1 MLDYILHL
9 DKHLKEFFDGPNGV
23 WTYPLVTA
31 VIFAESAF
39 VVFPFLPGDSLVFT
53 VGFLCTYGMNI
64 WLVGGMMICAAIL
77 GNDVNYRIGKRFG
90 AGLFRREGK
99 FFNTANLEKT
109 NEFFDR
115 YGARAVVLARFV
127 PFVRS
132 FVPFVAGMADMD
144 YKKFTRFNIIGGV
157 AWIVV
162 FLAAGN
168 ILGRI
173 ELVRKNL
180 EYAVPLII
188 LLTLLPMFM
197 EVRKHKREAAAEKAK
212 KAAELESAA
221 VLEPE
226 EVSPT
231 P

>member
-9 DKHLKEFFDGPNGV
+9 DKHLQSFFEGPNGV

-39 VVFPFLPGDSLVFT
+39 VIFPFLPGDSLVFT
-53 VGFLCTYGMNI
+53 VGFISNFGLNI
-64 WLVGGMMICAAIL
+64 WLVGGMMIGAAIL

-90 AGLFRREGK
+90 PGLFEREGK
-99 FFNTANLEKT
+99 FFNRTNLEKT
-109 NEFFDR
+109 NDFFDR

-144 YKKFTRFNIIGGV
+144 YRKFTRYNIVGGV
-157 AWIVV
+157 AWIAV
-162 FLAAGN
+162 FLVAGN
-168 ILGRI
+168 ILGKFEFI
-173 ELVRKNL
+173 RKNL

-188 LLTLLPMFM
+188 LVTLLPMYF
-197 EVRKHKREAAAEKAK
+197 EVRRHKKEAAKKRAQLAARTASAEASS
-212 KAAELESAA
+212 E
-221 VLEPE
+221 
-226 EVSPT
+226 
-231 P
+231 